1 MSVKPPVRAKPADP
15 RTVEAHERIARAARP
30 DGPYNAPPIS
40 RPGND
45 ARPPFARP
53 GGPPAAPVRF
63 TPPQLAPPRAA
74 PAAPVEAVDAAAL
87 RARATAAVAAQTSTA
102 TSASEAPDPGTV
114 LASVPRTDGTQL
126 RVSVHTYEGRP
137 FVRVA
142 PWASRDGGRSW
153 WPVRGKGASVR
164 VRELA
169 SVAAALLDALDA
181 AAAGSNDAAQKP
193 DNGTR

>member
-1 MSVKPPVRAKPADP
+1 MSVKPPVRAAPADP
-15 RTVEAHERIARAARP
+15 RTVEAHERIARDARP
-30 DGPYNAPPIS
+30 DGPHNAPPIS

-53 GGPPAAPVRF
+53 GGPPTAPVRF
-63 TPPQLAPPRAA
+63 TPPQLAPPR
-74 PAAPVEAVDAAAL
+74 AAPVEAVDAAAL

-126 RVSVHTYEGRP
+126 RVSVHTFEGRP
-137 FVRVA
+137 YVRVA

-153 WPVRGKGASVR
+153 WPIRGKGASVR

-169 SVAAALLDALDA
+169 AVAAALLDAIDVV
-181 AAAGSNDAAQKP
+181 GNDGPSRPQ
-193 DNGTR
+193 REVR

>member
-1 MSVKPPVRAKPADP
+1 MSVKPPVRAAPADP
-15 RTVEAHERIARAARP
+15 RTVEAHERIARDARP
-30 DGPYNAPPIS
+30 DGPHNAPPIS

-45 ARPPFARP
+45 THPPAARP
-53 GGPPAAPVRF
+53 GGPPTRF
-63 TPPQLAPPRAA
+63 APPRAA

-126 RVSVHTYEGRP
+126 RVSVHSFEGKP
-137 FVRVA
+137 YVRVA

-153 WPVRGKGASVR
+153 WPVKGKGASVR

-169 SVAAALLDALDA
+169 SVAAALLDALDVVA
-181 AAAGSNDAAQKP
+181 NGGAAQ
-193 DNGTR
+193 

>member
-1 MSVKPPVRAKPADP
+1 MSVKLPVRAAPADP
-15 RTVEAHERIARAARP
+15 RTVEAHDRIARAARP

-45 ARPPFARP
+45 ARPPSPRP
-53 GGPPAAPVRF
+53 GGPPTRF
-63 TPPQLAPPRAA
+63 APPRAAPAA

-126 RVSVHTYEGRP
+126 RVSVHSFEGKP
-137 FVRVA
+137 YVRVA
-142 PWASRDGGRSW
+142 PWASRDNGRSW
-153 WPVRGKGASVR
+153 WPVKGKGASVR

-169 SVAAALLDALDA
+169 AVAAALLDALDVVANQRA
-181 AAAGSNDAAQKP
+181 AP
-193 DNGTR
+193 